1 MQPQTLSVSAIENYA
16 TCPRRY
22 AYSSIYHFHLEEG
35 AYQLFWQATR
45 ETLDVLQKR
54 LDEGKQTGDQEGP
67 FLSQQEAEELFTQ
80 HWQERDGHS
89 FPFASLY
96 EQHGREVAELLRRK
110 LLESSAGDVQQ
121 QSRQSY
127 SVTIAGRTIEVPVD
141 SVEVGSQGEKPVKF
155 IRRRFGKR
163 KDKPVPGTRELLY
176 ARASRQHHP
185 GQNVELHYHNMS
197 TGETFEV
204 KLTEKKEQSL
214 YNELEQGIVG
224 LERHEFPPKPD
235 AFICPTCPFFLIC
248 PA

>member
-1 MQPQTLSVSAIENYA
+1 MQPEALSVSAIENYA

-214 YNELEQGIVG
+214 YNELEQAIVG